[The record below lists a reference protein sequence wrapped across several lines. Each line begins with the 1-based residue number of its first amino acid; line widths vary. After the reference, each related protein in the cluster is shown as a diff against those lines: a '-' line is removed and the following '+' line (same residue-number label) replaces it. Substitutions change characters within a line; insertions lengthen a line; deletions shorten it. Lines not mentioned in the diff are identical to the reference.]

1 MSRAPVRRWSAV
13 GAIVLVVVGGSL
25 LPLPFRRRPEFELI
39 GPDKALHLLGYFGL
53 SVAVADALA
62 TDGVEHAR
70 SGFLAVIW
78 STAIGTATGRLQTYV
93 PGRAHE
99 RADVAAGT
107 LGSVLGV
114 LYWYRRQ
121 PAVEP
126 ESNAER
132 TRSGSTQAVGP
143 VAKPPNHDGWQRE

>member
-1 MSRAPVRRWSAV
+1 MSRAPARRWSAV
-13 GAIVLVVVGGSL
+13 GAIALVVVGGSL
-25 LPLPFRRRPEFELI
+25 LPLPFRRRPEFDLI

-62 TDGVEHAR
+62 KDGVDHAW

-114 LYWYRRQ
+114 LYWYRHQ
-121 PAVEP
+121 PAVKP
-126 ESNAER
+126 ASNAER
-132 TRSGSTQAVGP
+132 TRSRSIRSDGP
-143 VAKPPNHDGWQRE
+143 VARPSSRDGWQRE